1 MFFSLPNLSS
11 KAVEVCPT
19 PWTFV
24 ATVSDTVRGKENK
37 KARDT
42 WINNPLTRHQCYT
55 AFEGVNAGIRISKSR
70 PTDEGNP
77 PLKLHAFVADIDC
90 PVSED
95 ELKAGIGR
103 LKELVPN
110 YYERTLSG
118 NARLVWLFEKP
129 VSFPN
134 ERFATEFMRLALAR
148 TGFEQIAAALDKQ
161 AWETPNRLWTNS
173 GEWRLIDDTI
183 RIPFSLLQ
191 GWIVEV
197 ADKHVWR
204 KDRGSIDIP
213 LPVVWE
219 ELQKKFPGVAGTWPG
234 EFLEGAQGPTF
245 WIEGSAS
252 PKSAVVKP
260 TGMFTFAAH
269 ATKPFYGWMD
279 LLGKDF
285 VEKHNAEQM
294 GKAVQDIFHDGTS
307 YWRKDGYGDWK
318 AFSKEDVAM
327 HLVVDRGL
335 SSSRDAG
342 APSEVN
348 RAISFIQNWQGVQG
362 AAPFVFQISGA
373 IVNNGNKF
381 LNTFTGKTL
390 QPSGEKGCWGPQGN
404 FPFLSAYFD
413 GFHSPKAVPERPL
426 DYQLSWTH
434 RFYSGCYN
442 LCLESGQ
449 SQLFMGPTNVGK
461 TLLNQAIIPM
471 LVGGSAEAEAY
482 LLGKSDFNSD
492 LFKKA
497 YWTIDDNSATVDAT
511 SHRKLSAMLKKM
523 AANTTFQYHEKFR
536 VPCRVD
542 WLGRVGLTTNDD
554 EESARIV
561 PDLSISIL
569 DKLMIFLASSRPG
582 VVFPPRAELLSIL
595 ARELPFFARYLLDY
609 KIPEH
614 CRGTNRFGVV
624 AYHEESLLR
633 MAEQSSRSAGFS
645 EILED
650 WRATFFADH
659 PQTKVWSGTAFQLI
673 RALNADEIASRTGIL
688 RSLTVNSV
696 GGQLSTLKS
705 KGCAW
710 IDSEGGTSG
719 RVWTIRRA
727 AQVVTPSDPLPTG
740 SKFSKPETQTSQ
752 T

>member
-11 KAVEVCPT
+11 KAVEPCPA

-24 ATVSDTVRGKENK
+24 GVAPEGVRGKDGK
-37 KARDT
+37 KDRDK
-42 WINNPLTRHQCYT
+42 WINNPTTRHQCYT
-55 AFEGVNAGIRISKSR
+55 AFEGINAGARISKSR

-77 PLKLHAFVADIDC
+77 PLKLHAFVADFDC
-90 PVSED
+90 AVSEE

-103 LKELVPN
+103 VGELIPN

-134 ERFATEFMRLALAR
+134 ARFAVEFMRLALAR
-148 TGFEQIAAALDKQ
+148 SNFESIAAALDRP
-161 AWETPNRLWTNS
+161 AWDEPNRLWTNS
-173 GEWRLIDDTI
+173 GDWKMIDEMR
-183 RIPFSLLQ
+183 RIPYSLLQ

-204 KDRGSIDIP
+204 KDKGSIDIP

-219 ELQKKFPGVAGTWPG
+219 ELQKKFPGISSTWTG
-234 EFLEGAQGPTF
+234 EFIEGAQGPTF
-245 WIEGSAS
+245 WVEGSSS
-252 PKSAVVKP
+252 PKSAIVKP

-269 ATKPFYGWMD
+269 AIKPFFGWTD

-285 VEKHNAEQM
+285 VEKHAAEQM
-294 GKAVQDIFHDGTS
+294 GKAVQDIHHDGTS
-307 YWRKDGYGDWK
+307 YWRRDGYGDYK
-318 AFSKEDVAM
+318 AFSKEDCAM

-335 SSSRDAG
+335 SSTKDSG

-362 AAPFVFQISGA
+362 AAPFVFQSSGA
-373 IVNNGNKF
+373 VTNNGNKF

-390 QPSGEKGCWGPQGN
+390 QPSGEKGVWGPHGN
-404 FPFLSAYFD
+404 FPFLSSYLD
-413 GFHSPKAVPERPL
+413 HFHSPRSIPERPL
-426 DYQLSWTH
+426 DYQMSWTH

-461 TLLNQAIIPM
+461 TLWNQGVIPM
-471 LVGGSAEAEAY
+471 LVGGSAEAESY

-497 YWTIDDNSATVDAT
+497 YWTIDDNSATIDAT

-569 DKLMIFLASSRPG
+569 DKLMIYLANSRPG
-582 VVFPPRAELLSIL
+582 VVFPTRAELIAIL
-595 ARELPFFARYLLDY
+595 NRELPFFARWLLDY
-609 KIPEH
+609 KVPEH
-614 CRGTNRFGVV
+614 CRGTNRFGIV

-650 WRATFFADH
+650 WRATYFNEH
-659 PQTKVWSGTAFQLI
+659 PNTKSWSGTAFQLI

-688 RSLTVNSV
+688 RSLTVNNV
-696 GGQLSTLKS
+696 GGQLSALKG
-705 KGCAW
+705 KGCSW

-719 RVWTIRRA
+719 RVWTITRPA
-727 AQVVTPSDPLPTG
+727 TTPTISDPLPIG
-740 SKFSKPETQTSQ
+740 KQFSKPADIP
-752 T
+752 